1 MPINPITQN
10 QYSNEDA
17 AALCAFVL
25 HRLTFEVFE
34 ILFPCT
40 CDEDVLKKFS
50 EIFCVEMSEVDSIF
64 RSISVHVDD
73 TSTANLPE
81 HLEDMSQYLRKVSD
95 QGVMDAA
102 FELLECTWLPD
113 LGKIWE
119 ECSVGLAA
127 ESDVAEVQIPSVIA
141 DRIAAYLSEKYGY
154 NIDDVSPTALHIT
167 SKTKKQKSIISFAVL
182 SKLRH
187 ILPHLNAI
195 KQYTEKARLVLG
207 ALAPLLPGDVA
218 QKKKGQTTYE
228 YIKDGKF
235 DETRLHAEVNNLF
248 KNEYTT
254 DRFIRAIRDQEWSG
268 IPKSI
273 FRTEKD
279 ILKAVCQ
286 NKLEIEN
293 EKTGYVENLIQY
305 LIDSGDQ
312 LLEMPSTQSDETS
325 ASRSIQPD
333 LDRNIIFFG
342 APGTGKS
349 FAAKSYAGSC
359 HLERVVF
366 SADYQN
372 SDFIGY
378 LQPQPD
384 PEHGVTYK
392 FESGPFIRALKKAF
406 EKKDQPVVL
415 LIEEINRGNAPAI
428 FGELFQLLDRN
439 ASGESEYR
447 VSVAP
452 SVLSELSDI
461 SEFVSAQQV
470 WLPSNLFIVGT
481 MNSSDQGVFP
491 LDTAFKRRF
500 NFEYVS
506 VDFDAHHTKPDFV
519 DPKINVGGALVSWQ
533 IFGKAINETLLD
545 TRTPE
550 DKLLGPF
557 FLSPS
562 ELSKPNLDTLIVQK
576 VCFYLW
582 EDVLRHEDKKSIFD
596 ENLRSFSDLQN
607 KFKARE
613 NIFSDSVLNY
623 ISEFSPANAEA
634 SDEGR
639 IDSAD

>member
-1 MPINPITQN
+1 MILESLQN
-10 QYSNEDA
+10 KQAAGLCAYALSRLGP
-17 AALCAFVL
+17 AALQFESSTDAFKKLGDLFKVKANTIKNFRDSFDPYTGSKRAGWHQNDRMRPNYLNDIFENWRHKSDNEIVDAVKVL
-25 HRLTFEVFE
+25 SGF
-34 ILFPCT
+34 
-40 CDEDVLKKFS
+40 
-50 EIFCVEMSEVDSIF
+50 
-64 RSISVHVDD
+64 
-73 TSTANLPE
+73 
-81 HLEDMSQYLRKVSD
+81 
-95 QGVMDAA
+95 
-102 FELLECTWLPD
+102 TWLPD
-113 LGKIWE
+113 LREVWD
-119 ECSVGLAA
+119 ECEKGLMGEPDLA
-127 ESDVAEVQIPSVIA
+127 ELVIPDEIA
-141 DRIAAYLSEKYGY
+141 NRIAKFLSQKRGY
-154 NIDDVSPTALHIT
+154 TIDHLAPSAMHIT
-167 SKTKKQKSIISFAVL
+167 SRDKKQKSIISFAVL
-182 SKLRH
+182 SKLKH
-187 ILPHLNAI
+187 ILPYLNAI
-195 KQYTEKARLVLG
+195 SAYKSAADLVIADLIDGLPVSEQKTEQSVFNCIRLNTYDAVRLNAILKSKFG
-207 ALAPLLPGDVA
+207 SSTSIEQFLRAL
-218 QKKKGQTTYE
+218 T
-228 YIKDGKF
+228 
-235 DETRLHAEVNNLF
+235 DEG
-248 KNEYTT
+248 
-254 DRFIRAIRDQEWSG
+254 WSG
-268 IPKSI
+268 IKKSI
-273 FRTEKD
+273 FRSKKD
-279 ILKAVCQ
+279 VLNSVCL
-286 NKLEIEN
+286 NKLNFEN
-293 EKTGYVENLIQY
+293 VKTGYIENLIEY
-305 LIDSGDQ
+305 FIENDDELP
-312 LLEMPSTQSDETS
+312 EMKSNAPINSNLVTS
-325 ASRSIQPD
+325 VQPD

-349 FAAKSYAGSC
+349 FAAKSYAGSNYI
-359 HLERVVF
+359 ERVVF

-372 SDFIGY
+372 SDFVGY
-378 LQPQPD
+378 LQPQAD
-384 PEHGVTYK
+384 PKHGAKYE
-392 FESGPFIRALKKAF
+392 FESGPFIRALKIAF
-406 EKKDQPVVL
+406 QKKDQPVVL

-452 SVLSELSDI
+452 SVLKELSDI
-461 SEFVSAQQV
+461 SEFVSAQQI
-470 WLPSNLFIVGT
+470 WLPSNLYIVGT